1 MRRPKGEG
9 SITQLPNGKFRVRL
23 ETDPVNGKRH
33 WKTATVTTRKEA
45 VKKLRELETLKDN
58 YKTLQDNSKDVQAY
72 IERYLAFRRLEG
84 IRDTTLQVLRYT
96 LNSLGEFLIDLDVST
111 VTKRHLMEYM
121 SSQRAAG
128 ISDSTLTN
136 KLNNIKVFFDY
147 LKDELK
153 VIENNPA
160 TSIKIKKTTPPK
172 ERLEVLSDTEHKR
185 LKEVMED
192 DFFTFLTENN
202 KWSLKYR
209 MYPLYLL
216 TYETGLRESEVAGL
230 KWSKV
235 NFKDESITVS
245 SKISVIITKGV
256 QDTPPKT
263 YSGYRTVKV
272 SHKTMKVLQELKEAY
287 EDKKFTSEY
296 VFGNQKTHGKAFC
309 PLSLLRAFQQA
320 LKDAGIDRHFTFHG
334 IRHTNSSIMFNE
346 GVSPAVIAERLGHA
360 NIHTLLKVY
369 THALQ
374 DDKDRNRPLVE
385 A

>member
-23 ETDPVNGKRH
+23 ETNPVDGKRH
-33 WKTATVTTRKEA
+33 WKTATVNTRKEA
-45 VKKLRELETLKDN
+45 VKKLRELETLIVN
-58 YKTLQDNSKDVQAY
+58 YKTLQEHHNDVQAY
-72 IERYLAFRRLEG
+72 IESYLEFRKLEG

-96 LNSLGEFLIDLDVST
+96 LNSLGEFLADINVSK
-111 VTKRHLMEYM
+111 VTKSHILEYV

-153 VIENNPA
+153 VIENNPT
-160 TSIKIKKTTPPK
+160 TSVKIKKTTPPK
-172 ERLEVLSDTEHKR
+172 ERLEVLSDIEHKR

-192 DFFTFLTENN
+192 GFFTFLTENN
-202 KWSLKYR
+202 KWNLKYR

-235 NFKDESITVS
+235 NFKNDSITVS

-272 SHKTMKVLQELKEAY
+272 SHKTMKILLELKEAY
-287 EDKKFTSEY
+287 EEKGFKSEY
-296 VFGNQKTHGKAFC
+296 VFGNQKAQGKAFC
-309 PLSLLRAFQQA
+309 PLTLLRTFQQT

-334 IRHTNSSIMFNE
+334 IRHTNSSIMFDK